1 MELPKVSLKQC
12 KCRLES
18 TVAITAIKDAD
29 VMSVR
34 HDQFRHFLSEYQ
46 YFGQKIELAQQGL
59 RRGSDYVGFVASSIT
74 GSDMAY
80 ELASVN
86 GSSFFQLG

>member
-1 MELPKVSLKQC
+1 
-12 KCRLES
+12 
-18 TVAITAIKDAD
+18 
-29 VMSVR
+29 MSVR

-59 RRGSDYVGFVASSIT
+59 RRGSDYVGFVASSTT
-74 GSDMAY
+74 GSDVGY

-86 GSSFFQLG
+86 GSSFFQLS

>member
-1 MELPKVSLKQC
+1 
-12 KCRLES
+12 
-18 TVAITAIKDAD
+18 
-29 VMSVR
+29 MSVR
-34 HDQFRHFLSEYQ
+34 HDQYRHFLSEYQ

-74 GSDMAY
+74 GCYVGY

-86 GSSFFQLG
+86 GSSFFQLS